1 MMDLSE
7 FNARESARADK
18 LKKRLDGLR
27 TGLPEDIRTVVR
39 EEVSRLLEG
48 KKLVDD
54 EVEEEEEEEEQEE
67 EKEEKEEEEE
77 EETEEPE
84 ASGGPS
90 GTESEEPEASGGPGG
105 SESDE

>member
-54 EVEEEEEEEEQEE
+54 EVEEEEEEEE

-90 GTESEEPEASGGPGG
+90 GTESEEPEASGGPSG